1 MPESDST
8 RSEEFVL
15 TFSIIPE
22 WVLDHKNLSH
32 GAVRL
37 YGILGRYANKEGVCW
52 PSRTT
57 LANRLRCTPITI
69 DRWAA
74 ELVKVEAL
82 TITRR
87 KGETTK
93 NNLTN
98 LWKIHKVVSSV
109 LPPHI
114 KNDPTL
120 ISQMMQRTRTKELK
134 PKKDKTQLL
143 DELIQKEN
151 L

>member
-1 MPESDST
+1 MPNSDST
-8 RSEEFVL
+8 SLPDNAF

-22 WVLDHKNLSH
+22 WVLDAEISH

-37 YGILGRYANKEGVCW
+37 YGILARYSDADGVSW

-82 TITRR
+82 TIRRR
-87 KGETTK
+87 KGESTN

-98 LWKIHKVVSSV
+98 LWTIHRVATQMLLPDNTNDTRVGSSV
-109 LPPHI
+109 LH
-114 KNDPTL
+114 
-120 ISQMMQRTRTKELK
+120 RTRTKELE